1 MTLLPWSPDPAPFGN
16 ATGFDTV
23 ALDVKISIAITMGMK
38 VYRGELPP
46 DIQAEQERHQAAQ
59 RERGYEL
66 QPLKA
71 ITISHDGLTIS
82 GDYDGRRYV
91 RGYRSSYW
99 LDELAPDTVV
109 FDFRSL
115 TWEDGKLLAIRG
127 PMLGVDLPEGTVSKL
142 GPLDSMMAGVA
153 DDYMRSVGT
162 TLEETGAERS

>member
-23 ALDVKISIAITMGMK
+23 ALDVKIAIAISMNMK

-46 DIQAEQERHQAAQ
+46 DIQAEQEKARAAG
-59 RERGYEL
+59 RTNERPR
-66 QPLKA
+66 PLKA
-71 ITISHDGLTIS
+71 ITVSHDGLTIS
-82 GDYDGRRYV
+82 GDYDGRSYV

-99 LDELAPDTVV
+99 LDCLTPETVV

-162 TLEETGAERS
+162 SLEETGAEVA